1 MNSVGVVPPVNGAT
15 IPEPPRLSAATADYG
30 CPYVTDGCPP
40 GFTFLALVTASD
52 DVTVRLTLRG
62 EKSWPRDAAPLLS
75 LPTAKGLRGLLF
87 DPGVVSSR
95 YRRQVRSGPQDA
107 VMVLRAAARPPGYQD
122 MSVLE
127 HNEAETSPPI
137 GASYERDR
145 AEKFTVDEAVSSIG
159 FGWFQVRLSLMMGF
173 SWVGES
179 MEVMLLSVLSPA
191 LHCAW
196 QLSSWKQAFLT
207 TGVFLGMMF
216 GAMFWGWFSDKYG
229 RKKALVTSG
238 WFLFYFG
245 LLSAFSPTYTWLL
258 LLRST
263 MGFFIGAL
271 AQAVTL
277 YSEFLP
283 TKQRGSCILFLN
295 MFWALGS
302 ALEVVLALLLMP
314 ELGWRWLLALSS
326 VPLLMFVLFSP
337 LIPESVR
344 FHGACG
350 RPDLA
355 RAAIDKM
362 AAANGRPAPRG
373 QLTIDDTSSERRGHV
388 WELLSPKLWWT
399 TLLLWCIWEA

>member
-1 MNSVGVVPPVNGAT
+1 
-15 IPEPPRLSAATADYG
+15 
-30 CPYVTDGCPP
+30 
-40 GFTFLALVTASD
+40 
-52 DVTVRLTLRG
+52 
-62 EKSWPRDAAPLLS
+62 
-75 LPTAKGLRGLLF
+75 
-87 DPGVVSSR
+87 
-95 YRRQVRSGPQDA
+95 
-107 VMVLRAAARPPGYQD
+107 MVLRAAARPPGYQD

-127 HNEAETSPPI
+127 HNEAEPSPPI

-362 AAANGRPAPRG
+362 AAANGQPAPRG

-399 TLLLWCIWEA
+399 TLLLWCIWWCLTFCYYGVALVSTELFKLPDAELCGSIGVDQEGQVCQASCQMLSQEDYLGLLWTTLSEIPDQVTADNPFLGRAR